1 MATGTVVGLKGGNDP
16 SIVPLGGGAGRS
28 SPHTTAHMKS
38 LPSQSVEEYITFDF
52 MVNLK
57 LEILEETHRNN
68 ESHDNDADDEE
79 KEKESVD
86 GDEHGD
92 EHEDENGDGDG
103 ERHENVKVAIKE
115 CVDCE
120 IEQIRELVLKKITD
134 DRSRVK
140 GKISTD
146 DWELP
151 MLQKRFKSIIPDH
164 LLSTNI
170 QRICNLEDRPQISR
184 FSYKTSVELKEK
196 RKTTDDLRSEKK
208 PTATKIVVTKPMMTT
223 ENGHE
228 EPPAPSNWERQKT
241 PMKKRAGRE
250 PGSMDS
256 EKEPLGS
263 DSDDDQSQDIQI
275 SIKKLDGDTFFVSIS
290 ISALV
295 QGLKTII
302 HDQQNVE
309 VDRQRLIYRAQ
320 ELRNEVPLAQY
331 GIQSGSTLHLVVR
344 RNLPQQNQGPADDG
358 PIRSIQCHGRGGY
371 DRRDE
376 RGAIMPL
383 RANLCFDRRG
393 VPAHLRTAGIL
404 LYHFG
409 HFGCGRILG
418 LKELGAEIPHHVLPV
433 LGARDRCA
441 MLYDLSGRSQR
452 DQCGVVGADDTH

>member
-250 PGSMDS
+250 PGSTSLVD
-256 EKEPLGS
+256 E
-263 DSDDDQSQDIQI
+263 
-275 SIKKLDGDTFFVSIS
+275 DTEG
-290 ISALV
+290 AM
-295 QGLKTII
+295 
-302 HDQQNVE
+302 
-309 VDRQRLIYRAQ
+309 QR
-320 ELRNEVPLAQY
+320 
-331 GIQSGSTLHLVVR
+331 R
-344 RNLPQQNQGPADDG
+344 RRREIEQNQSNYC
-358 PIRSIQCHGRGGY
+358 ICKRC
-371 DRRDE
+371 
-376 RGAIMPL
+376 
-383 RANLCFDRRG
+383 
-393 VPAHLRTAGIL
+393 V
-404 LYHFG
+404 
-409 HFGCGRILG
+409 
-418 LKELGAEIPHHVLPV
+418 VL
-433 LGARDRCA
+433 
-441 MLYDLSGRSQR
+441 
-452 DQCGVVGADDTH
+452 